1 MIIYLCVQS
10 SKHTEYT
17 TTLYDDTRRNGKLIS
32 PIIHTLCIIL
42 RQECVGIC
50 QINKDL
56 FVVCYSNNELL
67 CCCQFGFQNASPRP
81 SGYRK
86 ILQENEMK
94 SPYETLQSNAK
105 KQKRVCAL
113 RDGERSR
120 IGSSVFHFFSAT
132 VNQVDASRDSID
144 DTESGRTLH

>member
-1 MIIYLCVQS
+1 MCSIKQTHRITRCN
-10 SKHTEYT
+10 
-17 TTLYDDTRRNGKLIS
+17 DTRRNGKLIS

-86 ILQENEMK
+86 ILPENEMS
-94 SPYETLQSNAK
+94 SPYEAIPSNAK
-105 KQKRVCAL
+105 TPKRGLTNNRQKLLAWRTAKIS
-113 RDGERSR
+113 RSKLAEIHVGLQPKR
-120 IGSSVFHFFSAT
+120 RANV
-132 VNQVDASRDSID
+132 RK
-144 DTESGRTLH
+144 